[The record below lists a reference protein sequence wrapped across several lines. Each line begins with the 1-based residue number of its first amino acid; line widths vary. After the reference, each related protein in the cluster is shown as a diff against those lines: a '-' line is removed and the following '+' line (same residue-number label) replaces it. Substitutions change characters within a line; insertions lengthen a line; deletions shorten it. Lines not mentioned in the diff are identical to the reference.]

1 MSHREGTQCP
11 DWHPKHSYQH
21 EYRLILFL
29 SSSWLGLVS
38 TSEICVCTRMMW
50 LSPRAGLGYLVFCR
64 EAGQDLLVFTWIY
77 SMNIWSPESCS
88 PTLVAGTLVSSC
100 FKHTY
105 TIRSL
110 QYLLPTTSIP
120 NSQLSDCWS
129 LQKLAGSKVP
139 PIVNS
144 QTCHLS
150 SIQFHLH
157 TQWLE
162 CYLTIAFNRIGGQIL
177 VSMCRAQSGRHLASS
192 LHSTIPSYWLSSPFS
207 HIYSPSPLWSFPF
220 PVFGPSH

>member
-1 MSHREGTQCP
+1 MSTE
-11 DWHPKHSYQH
+11 
-21 EYRLILFL
+21 LILFR

-38 TSEICVCTRMMW
+38 TNEICVCTYW
-50 LSPRAGLGYLVFCR
+50 LTPRAGFGYLVFCR

-77 SMNIWSPESCS
+77 PMNIWSPESCS

-100 FKHTY
+100 YKHTY

-110 QYLLPTTSIP
+110 HYLLPTTSIP
-120 NSQLSDCWS
+120 NSQLSDCCS
-129 LQKLAGSKVP
+129 IQKLAGSKVP

-162 CYLTIAFNRIGGQIL
+162 CYLTIAFNKIGGQIL
-177 VSMCRAQSGRHLASS
+177 VSMCRALSGRHPGRQFTLN
-192 LHSTIPSYWLSSPFS
+192 HSFLSAFLSIFPRIFSQSTMILPF
-207 HIYSPSPLWSFPF
+207 PCLWSFP
-220 PVFGPSH
+220 